1 MHRPNLRSILPFA
14 FGSAFLLTLM
24 LALGSPDALASSPSQ
39 PASRSL
45 AASGRLAATPPMG
58 FSTWNAFGCRITEGT
73 VRAMASAMASDG
85 LQAAGYHFVN
95 VDDCWGA
102 PKRNGSGKLEANH
115 ARFPSGMPALGKYL
129 HARGFGFGI
138 YADAGIHTC
147 NKLGFP
153 GSLGHEGI
161 DARTFA
167 TWGVDYLKYDN
178 CKGGQ
183 VPPETRYR
191 AMRRALDRVSRPIVF
206 SISTWGRGHIL
217 SWGPRMGNLWRT
229 SRDIRDTWASMT
241 ENLHATD
248 RLAAFAGPGHWNDP
262 DMLEVGNPRMTH
274 IEQRTQMSMWAMMAA
289 PLIIS
294 TDLRRADAW
303 TLQTLTNRAVIAIDQ
318 DRLGKQAR
326 IVHRASGL
334 TVYSKPLANGDYAVA
349 LLNENGT
356 ARTVSTSAAA
366 AGVQTAP
373 RYDVANPW
381 TGTQTTTTG
390 ALTARVAAHGTVLF
404 RVHPVFPPPP
414 AGWTAISALAPMS
427 YTNGWGPIERNL
439 SNGGKARRDGRPLQI
454 AGRTYKVGIGTHAVS
469 RITYWLGGRCSR
481 LDVDV
486 GIDDEV
492 GNSGSVQFAVLVD
505 GKLAAKTGRLTGAG
519 TARHLLLTALSGRKQ
534 LTLAVNDGGDGL
546 RNDHA
551 DWANAMI
558 RCG

>member
-1 MHRPNLRSILPFA
+1 MHRHDLTSGLPIA
-14 FGSAFLLTLM
+14 FGSALLLVVM
-24 LALGSPDALASSPSQ
+24 LGVASPDAMASSPSQ
-39 PASRSL
+39 PRSRSL
-45 AASGRLAATPPMG
+45 AASGQLAATPPMG
-58 FSTWNAFGCRITEGT
+58 FSTWNAFGCGITEGT
-73 VRAMASAMASDG
+73 VRAIADTMAADG
-85 LQAAGYHFVN
+85 LRDAGYHFVN

-102 PKRNGSGKLEANH
+102 AKRNGSGRLESNR

-138 YADAGIHTC
+138 YADAGVHTC

-153 GSLGHEGI
+153 GSLGHENV

-167 TWGVDYLKYDN
+167 AWRVDYLKYDN

-183 VPPETRYR
+183 VPPETRFR
-191 AMRRALDRVSRPIVF
+191 AMRRALNRVSRPIVF
-206 SISTWGRGHIL
+206 SISTWGRGHVL

-229 SRDIRDTWASMT
+229 SRDIRDNWASMT

-248 RLAAFAGPGHWNDP
+248 RLAAFARPGHWNDP

-303 TLQTLTNRAVIAIDQ
+303 TLETLKNRDVIAIDQ
-318 DRLGKQAR
+318 DRLGKQAT
-326 IVHRASGL
+326 IVRRSSGV
-334 TVYSKPLANGDYAVA
+334 TVYSKPLANGDHAVA

-356 ARTVSTSAAA
+356 ARTVSTTAAA
-366 AGVQTAP
+366 AGLQTAP
-373 RYDVANPW
+373 TYTAVNPW
-381 TGTQTTTTG
+381 SGARTTSTG
-390 ALTARVAAHGTVLF
+390 AITARVAAHGTVLL

-414 AGWTAISALAPMS
+414 AGWSAVSALAPMS
-427 YTNGWGPIERNL
+427 DINGWGPIERNR
-439 SNGGKARRDGRPLQI
+439 SNGGKAGGDGHPLQI
-454 AGRTYKVGIGTHAVS
+454 AGRTYKVGLGTHSVS
-469 RITYWLGGRCSR
+469 RVTYWLGGHCSR

-486 GIDDEV
+486 GVDDEV
-492 GNSGSVQFAVLVD
+492 GNSGSVQFLVLVD

-519 TARHLLLTALSGRKQ
+519 PARHLLLTALSGRKQ
-534 LTLAVNDGGDGL
+534 LTLAVNDGGDGP